1 MEYIYLVYDRYK
13 IKDPLGDQEG
23 QGEID
28 EGETD
33 KYMTNKK
40 IRKFK
45 DNFQREI
52 GSASTMK
59 NSELYKSV

>member
-1 MEYIYLVYDRYK
+1 MEYIYLVYDRYN
-13 IKDPLGDQEG
+13 IKDPLGGEEG
-23 QGEID
+23 EGGEG
-28 EGETD
+28 EETD

-45 DNFQREI
+45 DRLQREI